1 MPTFLVPD
9 PRDDR
14 GMSQPPSSTSRVGI
28 GDLASLIYLGAVF
41 GAAFL
46 FFRVASPEVGPIWT
60 AEIRI
65 ALAGVMIGAFIGPR
79 RLLALRPHAMK
90 LAVVGATF
98 SAIPFS
104 LLAFATLTLP
114 GSLASLLNATTP
126 LFTAI
131 VGAVWLRQGLSP
143 RVITGLGIG
152 FGAVVLLLGGNG
164 ASAIGP
170 ATLLAFGA
178 GLLAAFSYAIA
189 GTYVRRSTGA
199 IAPIDL
205 AAGQL
210 LAGAVVLLPVA
221 ILSGAPGALR
231 LDGAVSL
238 LLMALIS
245 TALAWPLFFRVSA
258 RTNATVASTVTF
270 IVPLFGIV
278 WGALILGEPVGPQL
292 ILTFAL
298 VLVSLVLVLPVP
310 ISALTSR
317 LDTLRCRVRAA
328 WRQLSPRGSASGS

>member
-1 MPTFLVPD
+1 
-9 PRDDR
+9 
-14 GMSQPPSSTSRVGI
+14 MSQHPSSTTRVGV
-28 GDLASLIYLGAVF
+28 GDLVALIYLGAVW

-65 ALAGVMIGAFIGPR
+65 ALAGVMIAAFIGPR
-79 RLLALRPHAMK
+79 RLLALRAHAMK
-90 LAVVGATF
+90 LAIVGASF

-114 GSLASLLNATTP
+114 GSLASLIMATTP

-131 VGAVWLRQGLSP
+131 VGAVWLRQGLSA
-143 RVITGLGIG
+143 RVIAGLVLG
-152 FGAVVLLLGGNG
+152 FGAVVFLLGGNG
-164 ASAIGP
+164 TDAIGP
-170 ATLLAFGA
+170 ATLVAFGA

-189 GTYVRRSTGA
+189 GTYVRRSTGG
-199 IAPIDL
+199 IAPLDL

-238 LLMALIS
+238 GLMALVS

-258 RTNATVASTVTF
+258 RTNATVASTATF
-270 IVPLFGIV
+270 IVPLFGII
-278 WGALILGEPVGPQL
+278 WGALILGEPIGPQL
-292 ILTFAL
+292 IISFAL

-310 ISALTSR
+310 VSALRSR
-317 LDTLRCRVRAA
+317 LDTVGARVRAGRHA
-328 WRQLSPRGSASGS
+328 LSMRLAASGS

>member
-1 MPTFLVPD
+1 
-9 PRDDR
+9 
-14 GMSQPPSSTSRVGI
+14 MSQQPSSTSRVGI
-28 GDLASLIYLGAVF
+28 GDLASLVYLGAVW

-46 FFRVASPEVGPIWT
+46 FFRVASPEVGPVWT

-65 ALAGVMIGAFIGPR
+65 ALAGTMIGAFIGPR
-79 RLLALRPHAMK
+79 RLLALRPHTMK
-90 LAVVGATF
+90 LAIVGATF

-114 GSLASLLNATTP
+114 GSLASLLMATTP

-131 VGAVWLRQGLSP
+131 VGAVWLRQGLSA
-143 RVITGLGIG
+143 RVIAGLVIG
-152 FGAVVLLLGGNG
+152 FGTVVFLLGGNG
-164 ASAIGP
+164 TSAIGP
-170 ATLLAFGA
+170 ATLAAFGA

-189 GTYVRRSTGA
+189 GTYVRRSTGG
-199 IAPIDL
+199 IAPLDL

-210 LAGAVVLLPVA
+210 LSGAVVLLPVA
-221 ILSGAPGALR
+221 ILSGPPGALR

-238 LLMALIS
+238 VLMALVS

-258 RTNATVASTVTF
+258 RTNATVASTATF

-278 WGALILGEPVGPQL
+278 WGALILGEPIGPQL
-292 ILTFAL
+292 ILSFAL

-310 ISALTSR
+310 VAALRSR
-317 LDTLRCRVRAA
+317 LDSVGARVRAGWLA
-328 WRQLSPRGSASGS
+328 LSMRWAASSS